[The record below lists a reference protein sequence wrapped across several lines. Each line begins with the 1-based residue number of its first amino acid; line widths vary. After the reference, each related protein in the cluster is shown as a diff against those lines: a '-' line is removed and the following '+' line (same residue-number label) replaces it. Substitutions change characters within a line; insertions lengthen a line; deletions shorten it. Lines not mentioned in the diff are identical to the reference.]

1 MQLIHITIQFD
12 NNYIHLK
19 STVTFSNIAYEK
31 SVKLNCNEI
40 AKEIRRWTASSMEV
54 VLADP

>member
-12 NNYIHLK
+12 KNYFHVK
-19 STVTFSNIAYEK
+19 VHATFSNIAYEE

-40 AKEIRRWTASSMEV
+40 AKEMR
-54 VLADP
+54 

>member
-12 NNYIHLK
+12 NNSFHVK
-19 STVTFSNIAYEK
+19 STHATFSNIAYEE

-40 AKEIRRWTASSMEV
+40 AKEMR
-54 VLADP
+54 